1 MIFVVGGAYQGKEAF
16 ARKLAGERF
25 GETPFGVVDCGQER
39 TVFSGMGE
47 PPAGSPVSCG
57 VLLNFHEFVRGYLK
71 THPGAAEEEICR
83 QVALAAEQNPQAV
96 ITMDEVGCG
105 VVPMS
110 REERQY
116 RDAAGRAGQELAR
129 RAEQVWRV
137 IAGIAVRI
145 K

>member
-1 MIFVVGGAYQGKEAF
+1 MIFVVGGAYQGKETF

-39 TVFSGMGE
+39 MVFSGMGE

-83 QVALAAEQNPQAV
+83 QAALAAEQNSQAV

-110 REERQY
+110 WEERQY
-116 RDAAGRAGQELAR
+116 RDAAGRAGQELAG

>member
-39 TVFSGMGE
+39 MVFSGMGE
-47 PPAGSPVSCG
+47 HLAGTPVSCG

-83 QVALAAEQNPQAV
+83 QAALAAEQNPQAV

-116 RDAAGRAGQELAR
+116 RDAAGRAGQELAG

>member
-1 MIFVVGGAYQGKEAF
+1 MIFVVGGAYQGKETF

-39 TVFSGMGE
+39 TGE

-83 QVALAAEQNPQAV
+83 QAALAAEQNPQAV

-116 RDAAGRAGQELAR
+116 RDAAGRAGQELAG